1 MYKFDKNHQFGLA
14 DFNQPMGL
22 KMNSENHWVKKA
34 EMIPWE
40 VIEEK
45 YAALFPGKKGMPAK
59 PLRTALVI
67 IYTFTRDNPSYVESK
82 YHVNS
87 REEFSL
93 RNLGLTYHEK
103 QICVTDDRFIVDK
116 SIVNG
121 SMEEF
126 DEVII

>member
-1 MYKFDKNHQFGLA
+1 M
-14 DFNQPMGL
+14 
-22 KMNSENHWVKKA
+22 KKQGTDD
-34 EMIPWE
+34 
-40 VIEEK
+40 
-45 YAALFPGKKGMPAK
+45 YL
-59 PLRTALVI
+59 LT
-67 IYTFTRDNPSYVESK
+67 
-82 YHVNS
+82 
-87 REEFSL
+87 EEFSL